1 MNFFPNP
8 FFYAAAESTA
18 TPSPTPLPDLADMG
32 EDIANYAK
40 TGLINLQD
48 FLINVVA
55 PGLLKVV
62 FAIIIYIVCRKLIN
76 LIVNVAKKAMDK
88 TKFEKGVE
96 SFLLSLIKIGLYA
109 LTVFA
114 IFEIFGIA
122 TTTIVAV
129 LGSVGL
135 TIGLALQ
142 GSLSNFAGGVLILVL
157 KPYVVGDYI
166 VSCGVEGTVDS
177 IDIFYTTLKTPDNK
191 MIVVPNGT
199 LSNST
204 ITNVSHEPERRLDL
218 LLPVAYGTDIA
229 LVKSILTK
237 VYENDEAILKDKEPV
252 IFLSEFADSSLN
264 VGFRVWVNSPDYWN
278 TKWRLQE
285 SINNIFNENG
295 IEIPFNQM
303 DIHVDK
309 KF

>member
-1 MNFFPNP
+1 MSLFHTFFQET
-8 FFYAAAESTA
+8 ASA
-18 TPSPTPLPDLADMG
+18 TPTPIVINDMD
-32 EDIANYAK
+32 DIADAAK

-55 PGLLKVV
+55 PGLLKVIL
-62 FAIIIYIVCRKLIN
+62 AIIIYIICRKLIN
-76 LIVNVAKKAMDK
+76 LLVKLSKKAMDK

-109 LTVFA
+109 LTIFA
-114 IFEIFGIA
+114 IFEILGIA

-142 GSLSNFAGGVLILVL
+142 GSLSNFAGGVLILIL
-157 KPYVVGDYI
+157 KPYIVGDYI
-166 VSCGVEGTVDS
+166 VTCGVEGSVDS

-199 LSNST
+199 ISNST
-204 ITNVSHEPERRLDL
+204 ITNVSHEKERRLDL
-218 LLPVAYGTDIA
+218 TLPVAYGTDIQK
-229 LVKSILTK
+229 VKDLLTG
-237 VYENDEAILKDKEPV
+237 VYEAEETAIKDKGLTV
-252 IFLSEFADSSLN
+252 FLGEFADSAIN
-264 VGFRVWVNSPDYWN
+264 IGFRIWVNSSDYWT

-285 SINNIFNENG
+285 TINNVFAENN
-295 IEIPFNQM
+295 IEIPFNQL
-303 DIHVDK
+303 DVHLDK
-309 KF
+309 